1 MVDISHIATQTLFEG
16 LSGRH
21 GFYWLDSQPG
31 DYSYMGFDPIDTCH
45 HGNLMDRL
53 GQYTAFIPQGDPPPY
68 FTGGFVGFLSYN
80 YTQSNSVE
88 FPASMFGVYN
98 KTVVID
104 HTNNKKYWIHTPA
117 PGCPKITS
125 IESLFVPYASSFKTS
140 PIHSDWQYEQYQDA
154 FATIID
160 HIQRG
165 NVYQV
170 NLSHR
175 FHMDYAGNPAA
186 LYAKLRAQ
194 SPAPFGCYIHMD
206 PWVICSASPERFFK
220 QSGGQIVTQPIKG
233 TAPRGHTPAQD
244 RAAKAALLAS
254 EKNKAELLMITD
266 LLRNDLAMVCQ
277 TGSVTVDALRTVH
290 AFSNVFHTESV
301 IRGATSAPIA
311 DILKTLSPGGSITGA
326 PKQAAMALIDELETA
341 PRGLYTGSIGLIRFD
356 QQLADFNIAI
366 RTLYGTQS
374 RLYFHSGGGI
384 VADSTPQSE
393 YEELLKKAESMAQV
407 VDRL

>member
-1 MVDISHIATQTLFEG
+1 MVDISHIPIQMLFEG
-16 LSGRH
+16 LSGRD

-31 DYSYMGFDPIDTCH
+31 QYSYMGFDPIDTCH

-53 GQYTAFIPQGDPPPY
+53 GQYTAFIPSDPKPY

-80 YTQSNSVE
+80 YTQSNPSE
-88 FPASMFGVYN
+88 FPESLFGVYN

-117 PGCPKITS
+117 PGCPKINS
-125 IESLFVPYASSFKTS
+125 IESLFVPYAASVKTS
-140 PIHSDWQYEQYQDA
+140 PIHSDWHYEQYQAA
-154 FATIID
+154 FATVLD

-175 FHMDYAGNPAA
+175 FHINYAGNPAA
-186 LYAKLRAQ
+186 LYAKLRTQ

-220 QSGGQIVTQPIKG
+220 QSGPQLVTQPIKG
-233 TAPRGHTPAQD
+233 TAPRGQTKADDH
-244 RAAKAALLAS
+244 AAKTELMNS

-266 LLRNDLAMVCQ
+266 LLRNDLAMVCE
-277 TGSVTVDALRTVH
+277 TGSVTVDKLRTVH
-290 AFSNVFHTESV
+290 AFSNVFHTESI
-301 IRGATSAPIA
+301 IRGQTNAPIA
-311 DILKTLSPGGSITGA
+311 TILKTLSPGGSITGA
-326 PKQAAMALIDELETA
+326 PKQAAMTLIDELETT
-341 PRGLYTGSIGLIRFD
+341 PRGLYTGSIGFIRFD
-356 QQLADFNIAI
+356 QQLADFNIGI

-374 RLYFHSGGGI
+374 QLYFHSGGGI
-384 VADSTPQSE
+384 VADSTPNSE
-393 YEELLKKAESMAQV
+393 YAELLKKAESIFRAV
-407 VDRL
+407 S

>member
-1 MVDISHIATQTLFEG
+1 MVDISHISTQALFEG
-16 LSGRH
+16 LSSRH

-31 DYSYMGFDPIDTCH
+31 NYSYIGFDPIDTCH

-53 GQYTAFIPQGDPPPY
+53 SQYTAFIPKDNPAPY

-80 YTQSNSVE
+80 YTQSSRSFFPNSL
-88 FPASMFGVYN
+88 FGVYN
-98 KTVVID
+98 KTIVID
-104 HTNNKKYWIHTPA
+104 HCSQKKYWIHTPA
-117 PGCPKITS
+117 PGCPNILS
-125 IESLFVPYASSFKTS
+125 LESLFRPYIHGFKTS
-140 PIHSDWQYEQYQDA
+140 PIDHDWTYEQYCKA
-154 FATIID
+154 FDVIAN
-160 HIQRG
+160 HIERG

-170 NLSHR
+170 NLSHQ
-175 FHMDYAGNPAA
+175 FSMSYAGNPAA
-186 LYAKLRAQ
+186 LYAKLRTQ
-194 SPAPFGCYIHMD
+194 SPAPFGCYFHMD

-220 QSGGQIVTQPIKG
+220 QSGTRIVTQPIKG
-233 TAPRGHTPAQD
+233 TAPRGHTPSDDHAS
-244 RAAKAALLAS
+244 KIALLAS

-266 LLRNDLAMVCQ
+266 LLRNDLAMVCK
-277 TGSVTVDALRTVH
+277 TGSVTVEKLRTLH

-301 IRGATSAPIA
+301 IHGDTFKSIS
-311 DILKTLSPGGSITGA
+311 DLLKTLSPGGSITGA
-326 PKQAAMALIDELETA
+326 PKQAAMTLIDELETA
-341 PRGLYTGSIGLIRFD
+341 PRGLYTGSIGFIRFD

-374 RLYFHSGGGI
+374 QLYFHSGGGI